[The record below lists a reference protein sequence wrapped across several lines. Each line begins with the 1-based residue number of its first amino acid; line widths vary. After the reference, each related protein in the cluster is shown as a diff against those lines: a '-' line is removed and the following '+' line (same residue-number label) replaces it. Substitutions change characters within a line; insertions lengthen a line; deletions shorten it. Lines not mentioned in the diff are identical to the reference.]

1 MARFGPSPTS
11 QEGLSNLLRLHDH
24 LGWRIDD
31 PMPVHA
37 EFDWLQGL
45 GSVTDWEMHRT
56 FNMGMG
62 MCLAV
67 EAVHATAILDWLQDR
82 GTGAQRV
89 GSVTE
94 GARRPT
100 HPGSRPLR
108 VVLIRG
114 RVYTTGPLVEPW
126 TSRGSRV
133 ASGWKVEPRS
143 DCMRRLAATGRCPVD
158 LQSELGLG
166 S

>member
-1 MARFGPSPTS
+1 MRRIESHGPTVTLGDVLLNPTRIYVDPVVDLIDACRS
-11 QEGLSNLLRLHDH
+11 GSGPAPDGTLRAIAHITGGGLSNLLRLHDH

-94 GARRPT
+94 GE
-100 HPGSRPLR
+100 R
-108 VVLIRG
+108 VVQHILEAVR
-114 RVYTTGPLVEPW
+114 YE
-126 TSRGSRV
+126 SY
-133 ASGWKVEPRS
+133 
-143 DCMRRLAATGRCPVD
+143 
-158 LQSELGLG
+158 
-166 S
+166 